1 MPETLKVIV
10 DERTGPAVAQ
20 WLIDRGFETISIF
33 DTFRGSQDI
42 DILTMAIKSGSIIIT
57 NDKDFGEMVF
67 KENLNH
73 KGIILLRLSN
83 ERSWHKIEV
92 LEKLFNTNLAELIGN
107 FTVVTDTTIR
117 IINTKI

>member
-1 MPETLKVIV
+1 
-10 DERTGPAVAQ
+10 
-20 WLIDRGFETISIF
+20 
-33 DTFRGSQDI
+33 
-42 DILTMAIKSGSIIIT
+42 
-57 NDKDFGEMVF
+57 MVF

-73 KGIILLRLSN
+73 IGIILLRLSN

-117 IINTKI
+117 IIKIRK